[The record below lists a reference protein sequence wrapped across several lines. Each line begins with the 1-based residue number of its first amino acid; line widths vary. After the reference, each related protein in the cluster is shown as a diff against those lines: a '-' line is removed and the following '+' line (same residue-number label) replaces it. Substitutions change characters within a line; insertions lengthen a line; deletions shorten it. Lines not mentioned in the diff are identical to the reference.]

1 MALPFPDSSPPSAP
15 FRRARLF
22 AWLTAG
28 FVLLVPIVNFAAFSR
43 LFWFGDELDLID
55 QIDHIGLWR
64 WVWLPFA
71 ENFVPLF
78 KLGFGGLIF
87 AGHGSYLFLLVTI
100 WLVHAVNVGVL
111 VGWLLELGVHAAGA
125 VMAGLIFGLSGSN
138 LETLTWP
145 VQSSAVLATLF
156 FLLAARTV
164 IRTGPDAISPR
175 RVGGVIAAGAASA
188 LAFSRGV
195 LTGPVVAALW
205 LDPTLASSESTGR
218 RVRTAAL
225 WCLPSVAIGLL
236 IYHLAPS
243 SHRSVFSDAD
253 QLRQAAG
260 FATWFFC
267 LNPTVSYFSI
277 SPLNWG
283 IPAVGWT
290 SVVVVGAVKIGFIGL
305 GFACGTSR
313 QRRMLAA
320 LLLLD
325 LFSAFLLG
333 YGRGESDLSHAL
345 SSRYQYNSLL
355 CFVPFLAV
363 VIGRGLQSLARL
375 DREVARD
382 LRARFPAQSFIR
394 RPEVGGHLSGNL
406 SRQLSERGGSPRRF
420 AAVLLGTCLCLLPI
434 GYAYGKWRQLL
445 PPWAEW
451 RGQGTRRLLFE
462 TKPLPPGND
471 LVGIPFLPNAR
482 AKELADKYHLH

>member
-1 MALPFPDSSPPSAP
+1 M
-15 FRRARLF
+15 
-22 AWLTAG
+22 
-28 FVLLVPIVNFAAFSR
+28 
-43 LFWFGDELDLID
+43 ID
-55 QIDHIGLWR
+55 QIDRIGFWP

-87 AGHGSYLFLLVTI
+87 GGHGSYLFLLVTI
-100 WLVHAVNVGVL
+100 WVVHATNVGVL
-111 VGWLLELGVHAAGA
+111 VGWLRELGIPAVAAVA
-125 VMAGLIFGLSGSN
+125 AGLIFGLSGSN

-156 FLLAARTV
+156 FLLAARAV
-164 IRTGPDAISPR
+164 VRSGSGRISPK
-175 RVGGVIAAGAASA
+175 RVGGVVIAAAAASA

-195 LTGPVVAALW
+195 LTGPVMAALR
-205 LDPTLASSESTGR
+205 LDPTLPLAESKVQR
-218 RVRTAAL
+218 LRTAVL

-236 IYHLAPS
+236 IYRLAPS
-243 SHRSVFSDAD
+243 SHRSVFSDAGH
-253 QLRQAAG
+253 LLQAIG
-260 FATWFFC
+260 FAAWFFC
-267 LNPTVSYFSI
+267 LNPIVSYFCI

-283 IPAVGWT
+283 IPVVGWT
-290 SVVVVGAVKIGFIGL
+290 SVVFVGSLKIGGIVL
-305 GFACGTSR
+305 GFIWATSS

-325 LFSAFLLG
+325 LFSAALLG
-333 YGRGESDLSHAL
+333 YGRGESDLSHAI
-345 SSRYQYNSLL
+345 SSRYQYNSLI

-363 VIGRGLQSLARL
+363 VMGRALHGLIRW
-375 DREVARD
+375 R
-382 LRARFPAQSFIR
+382 PAS
-394 RPEVGGHLSGNL
+394 
-406 SRQLSERGGSPRRF
+406 
-420 AAVLLGTCLCLLPI
+420 VLLAIGLCLLPV

-451 RGQGTRRLLFE
+451 RGQSTRRLLFE
-462 TKPLPPGND
+462 TQPLPPGNS

>member
-1 MALPFPDSSPPSAP
+1 MRFRCREDGGSAGPLGRSFLKMDLPPRPAFSPSLAPFPRVS
-15 FRRARLF
+15 RV
-22 AWLTAG
+22 AWLAAA
-28 FVLLVPIVNFAAFSR
+28 FVLLVPVVNFSAFSH
-43 LFWFGDELDLID
+43 LFWFGDELDLLD
-55 QIDHIGLWR
+55 QIDRIGFWR

-87 AGHGSYLFLLVTI
+87 GGHGSYLFLLMTI
-100 WLVHAVNVGVL
+100 WVVHAANVGVL
-111 VGWLLELGVHAAGA
+111 VGWLRELGIPAAAA
-125 VMAGLIFGLSGSN
+125 VAAGLIFGLSGSN

-164 IRTGPDAISPR
+164 VRSGSERISSR
-175 RVGGVIAAGAASA
+175 RVGGVVIAAGAASA

-195 LTGPVVAALW
+195 LTGPVMAALQ
-205 LDPTLASSESTGR
+205 LDPTLPSSGPKGR
-218 RVRTAAL
+218 RLLTAAL

-236 IYHLAPS
+236 IYRLAPS
-243 SHRSVFSDAD
+243 SHRSVFSDAVH
-253 QLRQAAG
+253 LRQAAG
-260 FATWFFC
+260 FAAWFFC
-267 LNPTVSYFSI
+267 LNPIVSYFSI

-290 SVVVVGAVKIGFIGL
+290 SVALVGSLKIGCIVSGFIW
-305 GFACGTSR
+305 ATPS

-325 LFSAFLLG
+325 LFSAALLG
-333 YGRGESDLSHAL
+333 YGRGESDLSHAI
-345 SSRYQYNSLL
+345 SSRYQYNSLV

-363 VIGRGLQSLARL
+363 AMGRARQGLARW
-375 DREVARD
+375 R
-382 LRARFPAQSFIR
+382 PA
-394 RPEVGGHLSGNL
+394 PALL
-406 SRQLSERGGSPRRF
+406 
-420 AAVLLGTCLCLLPI
+420 AVCLCLLPA

-451 RGQGTRRLLFE
+451 RGQSTRRLLFE
-462 TKPLPPGND
+462 TQPLPPGNS